1 MIAKKYF
8 SALTLAISL
17 TSLSATAG
25 VIFGSPY
32 GSLDGGLRWDAD
44 HYEYNG
50 RERSLNNGLRYSME
64 GGSLTDFRDLFQ
76 WDVIPTELDFGT
88 RIELAF
94 SAWESVD
101 PVTGLSTSLNFID
114 DTATTQ
120 AVGNGFGTVNILGAE
135 IDLLASNAG
144 DSGTRAT
151 SYFSA
156 SSHNVT
162 LTSGTTNYSNSGAIV
177 GADININNNLGA
189 VYTLDL
195 FGRLLTHEIGHAL
208 GLGDVD
214 VGYSFIDDNYDAN
227 DPLGT
232 LTNSWALLVNPINP
246 AASAGLSLYS
256 VTKAAVQTQGVDILM
271 ESDGLGISSGN
282 PVTNLVP
289 LTNDE
294 YGIRQFL
301 YPTLSV
307 ASVPEPSTV
316 VLFIMAFTILL
327 KNRMR
332 IFVKN
337 DT

>member
-1 MIAKKYF
+1 MNSKKYF
-8 SALTLAISL
+8 SVITLAISL
-17 TSLSATAG
+17 LSLSATAG
-25 VIFGSPY
+25 VIFGSV
-32 GSLDGGLRWDAD
+32 GNLDGGYRWDAD
-44 HYEYNG
+44 HYEFNG
-50 RERSLNNGLRYSME
+50 RERSLNDGLRYSME
-64 GGSLTDFRDLFQ
+64 GGSLINYRDLFT
-76 WDVIPTELDFGT
+76 WDVLPTELDFGAT
-88 RIELAF
+88 IELAF
-94 SAWESVD
+94 NAWKSVD
-101 PVTGLSTSLNFID
+101 PVTGLSTSLDFID
-114 DTATTQ
+114 DTASTI
-120 AVGNGFGTVNILGAE
+120 AVGNGFGSINIFGAE
-135 IDLLASNAG
+135 IDLLASDAG

-162 LTSGTTNYSNSGAIV
+162 LTSGTTNYSDSGAIT
-177 GADININNNLGA
+177 GADININNNSGA
-189 VYTLDL
+189 VYSLDL

-214 VGYSFIDDNYDAN
+214 VGYDFIDDNYDVN

-232 LTNSWALLVNPINP
+232 LTNSWGLLVNPLNP
-246 AASAGLSLYS
+246 AASVGLSLFS

-271 ESDGLGISSGN
+271 ESFGLGIASGN

-289 LTNDE
+289 LTNDD
-294 YGIRQFL
+294 YGMRQFL

-316 VLFIMAFTILL
+316 ILFILAFTILL

>member
-1 MIAKKYF
+1 MNSKKYF
-8 SALTLAISL
+8 SVITLAISL
-17 TSLSATAG
+17 LSLSATAG
-25 VIFGSPY
+25 VIFGS
-32 GSLDGGLRWDAD
+32 DGNLGGGYRWDAD
-44 HYEYNG
+44 HYEFNG
-50 RERSLNNGLRYSME
+50 RERSLNDGLRYSME
-64 GGSLTDFRDLFQ
+64 GGSLINYRDLFT
-76 WDVIPTELDFGT
+76 WDVVPTELDFAT
-88 RIELAF
+88 RVDQAF
-94 SAWESVD
+94 NAWESVD

-120 AVGNGFGTVNILGAE
+120 AVGNGFGSVNILGAE

-151 SYFSA
+151 SYFLA
-156 SSHNVT
+156 SNQNVT

-189 VYTLDL
+189 IYTLDL